1 MILYGLFTFIW
12 IILSS
17 NGLYGLLPWIIFG
30 HMDFPCVRTAMFH
43 CPFHVHQDV
52 LAQERW
58 RAKPG
63 CRPGH
68 NGPRSC
74 PQCLV
79 PTVPTARNRR
89 AESNPFTK
97 THVIP
102 CPDVTTRLLLV
113 VCLMNLMR
121 CEACCASFLS
131 KNPRCWWPSFFGQ
144 GVDVSII
151 PSVVV
156 TELAYPT
163 LKIDGN
169 RSMIPRDFRILEPV
183 WLIHQRKLHMM

>member
-1 MILYGLFTFIW
+1 MDYFIIKWIIW
-12 IILSS
+12 IITMDYFRPHGFSMCPDCHVP
-17 NGLYGLLPWIIFG
+17 LPL
-30 HMDFPCVRTAMFH
+30 PR
-43 CPFHVHQDV
+43 PDV

-79 PTVPTARNRR
+79 PTVPTACQNRR

-102 CPDVTTRLLLV
+102 CPDVIRWHHSV
-113 VCLMNLMR
+113 IVGCCLMNLMR

-131 KNPRCWWPSFFGQ
+131 KNPKCWWPSFFGQ

-183 WLIHQRKLHMM
+183 WLIHQRKIHMM

>member
-1 MILYGLFTFIW
+1 
-12 IILSS
+12 
-17 NGLYGLLPWIIFG
+17 
-30 HMDFPCVRTAMFH
+30 
-43 CPFHVHQDV
+43 
-52 LAQERW
+52 
-58 RAKPG
+58 
-63 CRPGH
+63 
-68 NGPRSC
+68 
-74 PQCLV
+74 
-79 PTVPTARNRR
+79 
-89 AESNPFTK
+89 
-97 THVIP
+97 
-102 CPDVTTRLLLV
+102 
-113 VCLMNLMR
+113 MR